1 MAGVELT
8 LAEKIALV
16 RIRQKETKEVFCKR
30 FGVKPLAVN
39 QWEKG
44 RFRPAPE
51 HMEILKALFHDI
63 LNDGNDG
70 DENDF
75 EIQTYQGPLPF
86 NEPVQVSLR
95 IAPQSEKR
103 VRLSV
108 EVRRRAS

>member
-16 RIRQKETKEVFCKR
+16 RMRRKETKEVFCKR

-39 QWEKG
+39 HWEKG
-44 RFRPAPE
+44 RSRPTPE
-51 HMEILKALFHDI
+51 HMEILKALFRDI
-63 LNDGNDG
+63 LKEG
-70 DENDF
+70 DESDF

-86 NEPVQVSLR
+86 DEPVHVSLR
-95 IAPQSEKR
+95 IAPQSESR

-108 EVRRRAS
+108 EVRRRAG